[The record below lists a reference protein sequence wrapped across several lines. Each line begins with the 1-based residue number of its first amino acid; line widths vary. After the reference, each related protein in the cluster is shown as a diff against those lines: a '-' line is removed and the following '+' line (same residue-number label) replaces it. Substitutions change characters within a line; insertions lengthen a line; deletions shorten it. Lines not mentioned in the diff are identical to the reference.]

1 MKPYNLTT
9 YRVFLHL
16 VVVEHQ
22 RYYCRY
28 CPCVVIEAAMDA
40 SLTALSNLLDTIT
53 RISKEASIELGKG
66 THQITAVHL
75 RAYYGKVYFLAKY
88 ICDEEKYSIQAV
100 EEGNAEDFQD
110 FIGEVV
116 DKAESCKKDLEVLI
130 EYLETERQTTPLQQ
144 HREERKY
151 VQPKSGTYTAVFG
164 AAMCTGCGIIVWI
177 RSSNNNDV
185 TKDALV
191 SFNDRE
197 TVKTLAMLGLVI
209 GLVLTTAGILV
220 AIKDH
225 SKKLNNADNEQEHYW
240 KNIGQMKLF
249 FSKIKNELQTANNH
263 LKSTI
268 GVAHPHQQ
276 QSQRSLVLDV
286 KDVTETARGLRDYCQ
301 DFKDA
306 SSLEHFISCH
316 NKN

>member
-1 MKPYNLTT
+1 M
-9 YRVFLHL
+9 
-16 VVVEHQ
+16 VET
-22 RYYCRY
+22 
-28 CPCVVIEAAMDA
+28 EMDA

-66 THQITAVHL
+66 PHQITAVHL

-88 ICDEEKYSIQAV
+88 ICDEEQYSIQAV
-100 EEGNAEDFQD
+100 EEGNAEDFQY

-116 DKAESCKKDLEVLI
+116 VKAESCKKDLEVLI

-177 RSSNNNDV
+177 RSNNNNDV

-197 TVKTLAMLGLVI
+197 TAKTLAMLGLVI

-225 SKKLNNADNEQEHYW
+225 SKKLDNEQEHYW
-240 KNIGQMKLF
+240 ENIGQMKLF

-263 LKSTI
+263 LESTI

-276 QSQRSLVLDV
+276 QSQRSLVQDI

-306 SSLEHFISCH
+306 SSLEHFISCL

>member
-1 MKPYNLTT
+1 MPSL
-9 YRVFLHL
+9 LH
-16 VVVEHQ
+16 VAVER
-22 RYYCRY
+22 RYIIHEY
-28 CPCVVIEAAMDA
+28 CPCVIEVAMDV

-53 RISKEASIELGKG
+53 RISKEASTELGKG
-66 THQITAVHL
+66 PHQITAVHL

-88 ICDEEKYSIQAV
+88 ICDEEQYSIQAA
-100 EEGNAEDFQD
+100 EEGNAEGFQD

-130 EYLETERQTTPLQQ
+130 EYLETERQTLVLQQ

-164 AAMCTGCGIIVWI
+164 ATMCTGCGLIVWI
-177 RSSNNNDV
+177 SSSSNNDV
-185 TKDALV
+185 TKDAVV
-191 SFNDRE
+191 SFYDRE
-197 TVKTLAMLGLVI
+197 AVKTLAMLGLVI
-209 GLVLTTAGILV
+209 GLVLTSAGILV
-220 AIKDH
+220 AIKNH
-225 SKKLNNADNEQEHYW
+225 SKKLDNEQEHYW
-240 KNIGQMKLF
+240 ENIGQMKSF
-249 FSKIKNELQTANNH
+249 FSKIENELHTANNH

-268 GVAHPHQQ
+268 GIAHPHQQ
-276 QSQRSLVLDV
+276 RSQRSLVQDI

-301 DFKDA
+301 NFKDA